1 MGTLARV
8 KINTPSETMTIEEM
22 QMAFRE
28 LSGESLEECLHMV
41 GGTGSRPARYQ
52 DMSKNEQVNIF
63 MWQVYI
69 ATC

>member
-28 LSGESLEECLHMV
+28 LSGESLEECV